1 MKPTIKFVKRK
12 DGVRL
17 AYSIFG
23 SGPGLIY
30 VTPWVTDLAHF
41 LEDTHTI
48 KFWNDLARSFTIVI
62 YDKHGCG
69 QSDRDRT
76 QFSLEGELQDLE
88 TIVDHV
94 ELDKF
99 ILFGMS
105 CAGPVAITY
114 ASQNPD
120 KITQMIL
127 YATWANGN
135 DIAREDVRSAIVN
148 MIKASWGIGS
158 KTIAELFVPNAPP
171 EIQEQLTKFQR
182 VSCSPEMAAELL
194 HLGYSIDVT
203 SLIPGINIPT
213 LILHR
218 EGDKT
223 APVRE
228 GRRLASDMPNCCF
241 NVFQGDIHLPW
252 LGNSSEI
259 IDAIRDFVGI
269 EKPFEMT
276 VGSQEIDTEERD
288 TAEQATIVFT
298 DIVSST
304 DLVNKLGDVSARD
317 IFIKHDKLVRN
328 QIEKYGGKEL
338 QNLGDGFMLSFESAS
353 SAIKCVSD
361 IQKEISISLQ
371 KLSIR
376 IGVNTGE
383 VIRREGKHPFGQ
395 AVVIAS
401 RILAK
406 CKGGQ
411 ILVSDITKKLVA
423 GSKFSFLEK
432 EQFVPKGFDES
443 ISLYEVVWKNNEDI

>member
-1 MKPTIKFVKRK
+1 MLREEIN
-12 DGVRL
+12 
-17 AYSIFG
+17 
-23 SGPGLIY
+23 LIPLY
-30 VTPWVTDLAHF
+30 LVLVVLMPW
-41 LEDTHTI
+41 
-48 KFWNDLARSFTIVI
+48 N
-62 YDKHGCG
+62 
-69 QSDRDRT
+69 
-76 QFSLEGELQDLE
+76 
-88 TIVDHV
+88 
-94 ELDKF
+94 
-99 ILFGMS
+99 
-105 CAGPVAITY
+105 GPVAITY

-120 KITQMIL
+120 KTTQMIL

>member
-17 AYSIFG
+17 AYSMFG

-41 LEDTHTI
+41 LEDTHI
-48 KFWNDLARSFTIVI
+48 CKFWNNLAQSFTIVI

-88 TIVDHV
+88 TVVDHV
-94 ELDKF
+94 GLDKF

-135 DIAREDVRSAIVN
+135 DIAREEVRSAIVD
-148 MIKASWGIGS
+148 MIKASWGMGS
-158 KTIAELFVPNAPP
+158 RAIAELFVPNAPQ
-171 EIQEQLTKFQR
+171 EIHEQLTKFQR
-182 VSCSPEMAAELL
+182 VSCSPGMAAELL
-194 HLGYSIDVT
+194 NLGYSIDVT
-203 SLIPGINIPT
+203 SLIPEINIPT

-223 APVRE
+223 APVNE
-228 GRRLASDMPNCCF
+228 GRRLASDIPNCSF

-259 IDAIRDFVGI
+259 IDAIREFVGI
-269 EKPFEMT
+269 EKIVEMT
-276 VGSQEIDTEERD
+276 VNSKDNDTGVAD

-304 DLVNKLGDVSARD
+304 DMVTEKGDSAARD
-317 IFIKHDKLVRN
+317 IFIDHDHLIRDQVN
-328 QIEKYGGKEL
+328 KYKGKEL
-338 QNLGDGFMLSFESAS
+338 QNLGDGFMLSFPSAS
-353 SAIKCVSD
+353 SAISCACA
-361 IQKEISISLQ
+361 IQNQMSE
-371 KLSIR
+371 KLPFLKIR
-376 IGVNTGE
+376 VGINFGE
-383 VIRREGKHPFGQ
+383 VVHREGNRPFGQ
-395 AVVIAS
+395 AVVMAS
-401 RILAK
+401 RILSR
-406 CKGGQ
+406 CKGGE
-411 ILVSDITKKLVA
+411 ILISDITRQLTA
-423 GSKFSFLEK
+423 GSKFSFIEREPFK
-432 EQFVPKGFDES
+432 AKGFNES
-443 ISLYEVVWKNNEDI
+443 IKLFEVVWAE